1 MASKNQVAGRAK
13 VRINGAL
20 LETAG
25 DTVLELGGSSREP
38 VEGDYEGGAFKRGT
52 VKPAKLEVNVLN
64 KKSFSAVAFY
74 NIEDAT
80 VSVEFDN
87 GKSYVIR
94 GAYAEDA
101 PPMTTSDGKAK
112 GVLYGKPAEELR

>member
-25 DTVLELGGSSREP
+25 ETMLELGGAPREP
-38 VEGDYEGGAFKRGT
+38 VEGDYAGGAFKFGT
-52 VKPAKLEVNVLN
+52 VKPSKLEVSILN
-64 KKSFSAVAFY
+64 KASFSATAFR

-80 VSVEFDN
+80 VHIEFDT
-87 GKSYVIR
+87 GKTFVMR
-94 GAYAEDA
+94 GVYAEDA